1 MQGENWR
8 TFLLL
13 IQSEFGPIE
22 LVDIRIINGKPQRPS
37 TASEEPTKKKE
48 EELSLFLLRN
58 FGSKIVVFYFS
69 LTQSF

>member
-37 TASEEPTKKKE
+37 TAFEEPTKKKGRRVI
-48 EELSLFLLRN
+48 S
-58 FGSKIVVFYFS
+58 FS
-69 LTQSF
+69 TP